1 MREKGAWFSNNYH
14 SISLLDLGRYKT
26 MKVAKGE
33 EREEKPPSPVVW
45 WVFEEEAKHKGN
57 VLDHLE

>member
-1 MREKGAWFSNNYH
+1 
-14 SISLLDLGRYKT
+14 

-33 EREEKPPSPVVW
+33 EREEKVRRREGGESKEKAPSPVVW

-57 VLDHLE
+57 VLNHLE

>member
-1 MREKGAWFSNNYH
+1 MREKGAYNYR

-33 EREEKPPSPVVW
+33 EREEKARRRPP
-45 WVFEEEAKHKGN
+45 
-57 VLDHLE
+57 HL